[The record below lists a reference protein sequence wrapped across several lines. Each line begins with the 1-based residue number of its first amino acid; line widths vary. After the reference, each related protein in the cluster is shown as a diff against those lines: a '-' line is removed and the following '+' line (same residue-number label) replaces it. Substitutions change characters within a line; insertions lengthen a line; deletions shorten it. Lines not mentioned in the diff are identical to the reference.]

1 MRSNYLFVIV
11 GCLLLSACSS
21 SRYRISQD
29 HAPSSIPELENVADA
44 VPVAQPYSHYA
55 NKDYTVRGKRYQVWR
70 GIDELTQ
77 AGKAS
82 WYGKKFHGHKTSNG
96 EIYDMFS
103 MSAAHKNLP
112 LPSFVKVKNLANA
125 KTVIVRVN
133 DRGPFH
139 AERIIDLSYAAAYK
153 LDMLKSGTANVEIE
167 LIIPD
172 STESAEI
179 APEIQWFIQILAS
192 RNKAKTQQ
200 VAEQISSKYDVD
212 NRLVANNGLYR
223 LQVGPISD
231 ITKSQQLL
239 LQLQQQY
246 RSAYLFEEL
255 STSSRLNK

>member
-1 MRSNYLFVIV
+1 MRSNYLLVIAS
-11 GCLLLSACSS
+11 CLLLSACSS

-29 HAPSSIPELENVADA
+29 HAPSNIPELENVADA
-44 VPVAQPYSHYA
+44 VPVVQPYSHYA
-55 NKDYTVRGKRYQVWR
+55 NRDYTVRGKRYQVWR
-70 GIDELTQ
+70 NIDELAQT
-77 AGKAS
+77 GKAS

-112 LPSFVKVKNLANA
+112 LPSFVRVTNLANDES
-125 KTVIVRVN
+125 VIVRVN

-172 STESAEI
+172 AGESTEIS
-179 APEIQWFIQILAS
+179 PEIQWFIQILAS
-192 RNKAKTQQ
+192 RNKTKTQQ
-200 VAEQISSKYDVD
+200 IAEQISNKHNVD
-212 NRLVANNGLYR
+212 NRLADNNGLYR

-231 ITKSQQLL
+231 ISKAQQLL

-246 RSAYLFEEL
+246 SSAYLFEEL